1 MSKSSGSDGKNTL
14 YCSFCGKSQHEVRK
28 LIAGPT
34 VFICDEC
41 VELCMDIIRE
51 ENKTS
56 LVKSR
61 DGVPTPSEICKVL
74 DDYVIGQDH
83 AKRVLSVAVHN
94 HYKRLN
100 HAAKNNDVEL
110 AKSNILLVGPT
121 GCGKTLLAQ
130 TLARILDV
138 PFTMADA
145 TTLTEAGYVGED
157 VENIILKL
165 LQAADYN
172 VERAQRGIV
181 YIDEV
186 DKISRKSDN
195 PSITRDVSG
204 EGVQQALLKIMEGTI
219 ASVPPQGGRKHPQ
232 QEFLQVD
239 TTNILFVCGGAFA
252 GLERIIAARGKGSG
266 IGFGAEVKSLDDRRT
281 GDVLRELEPEDLLKF
296 GLIPEFVGRL
306 PVIATLEDLDEQA
319 LIQILVEPKNALAK
333 QYQRLFE
340 MEDIKLNITEDAF
353 RSIAKRAIE
362 RKTGARGLRSIM
374 EAILLDTMFDLPSMN
389 GVQEVVISKE
399 VVDGEAKPLLIY
411 SDREKP
417 AKIAPA
423 SA

>member
-1 MSKSSGSDGKNTL
+1 MTKATGSGDSKNTL

-51 ENKTS
+51 ENKST
-56 LVKSR
+56 LTKSGE
-61 DGVPTPSEICKVL
+61 GVATPAEICTVL
-74 DDYVIGQDH
+74 DDYVIGQYT

-100 HAAKNNDVEL
+100 HATKNNDVEL
-110 AKSNILLVGPT
+110 SKSNILLMGPT

-165 LQAADYN
+165 LQSADYN

-204 EGVQQALLKIMEGTI
+204 EGVQQALLKIMEGTV

-239 TTNILFVCGGAFA
+239 TTNILFICGGAFA
-252 GLERIIAARGKGSG
+252 GLEKIIDARGVDKS
-266 IGFGAEVKSLDDRRT
+266 IGFGANVQAPDERRT
-281 GDVLRELEPEDLLKF
+281 GEILEGVEPEDLLKF

-306 PVIATLEDLDEQA
+306 PVLATLRDLDEDS
-319 LIQILVEPKNALAK
+319 LIEILTKPKNALVK

-340 MEDIKLNITEDAF
+340 MEGVSLTFTDDAL
-353 RSIAKRAIE
+353 RGIAKKAIL

-374 EAILLDTMFDLPSMN
+374 EAILLDTMYDLPALE
-389 GVQEVVISKE
+389 GVEEIVINNEVVE
-399 VVDGEAKPLLIY
+399 GRAQPLYIY
-411 SDREKP
+411 SDRQEDVGQG
-417 AKIAPA
+417 A
-423 SA
+423 

>member
-1 MSKSSGSDGKNTL
+1 VSMSKTGGESKNTL

-51 ENKTS
+51 ENKTN

-61 DGVPTPSEICKVL
+61 DGVPTPKEIRQVL
-74 DDYVIGQDH
+74 DDYVIGQEH
-83 AKRVLSVAVHN
+83 AKKVLSVAVHN
-94 HYKRLN
+94 HYKRIAN
-100 HAAKNNDVEL
+100 GGKANGVEL
-110 AKSNILLVGPT
+110 QKSNILLVGPT
-121 GCGKTLLAQ
+121 GSGKTLLAQ
-130 TLARILDV
+130 TLARIIDV

-252 GLERIIAARGKGSG
+252 GLEKIIAQRRQGTS
-266 IGFGAEVKSLDDRRT
+266 IGFGAEVRGPDERKT
-281 GDVLRELEPEDLLKF
+281 GEILKDLEPEDLLKF

-306 PVIATLEDLDEQA
+306 PVVATLDDLDEA
-319 LIQILVEPKNALAK
+319 VLVDILTKPKNALVK

-340 MEDIKLNITEDAF
+340 MEDVRLELNDEALKA
-353 RSIAKRAIE
+353 IAHRAIL

-374 EAILLDTMFDLPSMN
+374 EAILLDSMFELPSLV
-389 GVQEVVISKE
+389 GVSEIVINREVVE
-399 VVDGEAKPLLIY
+399 GRAKPLHIY
-411 SDREKP
+411 SDRRGDVGTGD
-417 AKIAPA
+417 
-423 SA
+423 